1 MLTTVETLL
10 TTPVIID
17 SDSCIKS
24 RDVIEDY
31 IFHFSQRLGG
41 GFRGRNQA
49 ADDFFTKITLNKYLD
64 RCNERTDNVTFN
76 KRFGN
81 NYTWQAILK
90 KNETCL
96 KAAALVLK
104 KAKEQF
110 ERFNRVSMDLEQK
123 QEADA
128 ASPKKRSFWAKTFN
142 LGRQAKYDSMII
154 IAPSLYFVTL
164 YFAYAFFM
172 LELKLT
178 QECKKLHE
186 MFTRSYNEN
195 MKQFYDITQ
204 LYPYSQP
211 TNSEPSAAAID
222 YSDYEPIMLS
232 KLLDKMAF
240 DNMTDN
246 IQALREF
253 IDDEVDSFM
262 AKMRPTQAGGRMF
275 WPTQAGGRMFRPTQ
289 AGGRMFRPLQAGG
302 MMVRPALAWDPLP
315 WGGRRTRRRSSLHSR
330 KSMRGKKRG
339 TKHRV
344 RRV

>member
-1 MLTTVETLL
+1 M
-10 TTPVIID
+10 
-17 SDSCIKS
+17 
-24 RDVIEDY
+24 
-31 IFHFSQRLGG
+31 RL
-41 GFRGRNQA
+41 
-49 ADDFFTKITLNKYLD
+49 
-64 RCNERTDNVTFN
+64 
-76 KRFGN
+76 GN

-96 KAAALVLK
+96 KAAALVLI

-110 ERFNRVSMDLEQK
+110 ERFNRVSMDLVQK

-154 IAPSLYFVTL
+154 IDPSLYFVTL

-195 MKQFYDITQ
+195 MKQFYDVTQ

-253 IDDEVDSFM
+253 IDAEVDSFM
-262 AKMRPTQAGGRMF
+262 AKMQPTQAGGRMF
-275 WPTQAGGRMFRPTQ
+275 WPTQAGGMMVRPIQAGGMFRGSQAGGMFRGSQ
-289 AGGRMFRPLQAGG
+289 AGGRMFRGSQAGG
-302 MMVRPALAWDPLP
+302 MFWDPLP

>member
-1 MLTTVETLL
+1 MERDVETLL
-10 TTPVIID
+10 TTTGID
-17 SDSCIKS
+17 SDSYKSYETS

-31 IFHFSQRLGG
+31 ILNYSY
-41 GFRGRNQA
+41 GFRGRNQE

-76 KRFGN
+76 KVLGN

-90 KNETCL
+90 NNETCL
-96 KAAALVLK
+96 NAAALVLK

-110 ERFNRVSMDLEQK
+110 ERFNRVSMDLVQK
-123 QEADA
+123 QEADVL
-128 ASPKKRSFWAKTFN
+128 SPKKRSFWAKTFN
-142 LGRQAKYDSMII
+142 LGRQAKYDSMTI

-178 QECKKLHE
+178 QECITLHE
-186 MFTRSYNEN
+186 MFKTSYNEN

-211 TNSEPSAAAID
+211 TDSEPSAAID
-222 YSDYEPIMLS
+222 YSDYKPSMLS

-246 IQALREF
+246 IQVLREF

-262 AKMRPTQAGGRMF
+262 AKMRPTQAGGRMV
-275 WPTQAGGRMFRPTQ
+275 RPTQ
-289 AGGRMFRPLQAGG
+289 AGGMIRGSQAGG
-302 MMVRPALAWDPLP
+302 MMAEPSQARGLFWDPLP
-315 WGGRRTRRRSSLHSR
+315 LWGGRRTRRRSSLHSR